1 MGAGR
6 AEGDTIDSEQNNG
19 ETVGD
24 PSSAPFLARR
34 SGMQKHFGRSVTI
47 LFVLFAATATAQ
59 EARPPSAT
67 EIDPILG
74 RWELDV
80 RASRFD
86 PGPPPQRELRLY
98 EPEHE
103 GIKATVA
110 TTDASGRTTTFEYVT
125 SYNDVVS
132 SVTGSETSDAI
143 RMRKI
148 DAYTAEAD
156 LSLNGRVVGR
166 TRRVVSRDG
175 QTMTIT
181 LRREAPVRVTNE
193 LIYRRR

>member
-1 MGAGR
+1 MQTVAGR
-6 AEGDTIDSEQNNG
+6 IVAT
-19 ETVGD
+19 TL
-24 PSSAPFLARR
+24 LA
-34 SGMQKHFGRSVTI
+34 
-47 LFVLFAATATAQ
+47 LFVATLGAQ
-59 EARPPSAT
+59 QAGPSPNADS
-67 EIDPILG
+67 DPILG
-74 RWELDV
+74 RWELDL
-80 RASRFD
+80 SKSTFN

-110 TTDASGRTTTFEYVT
+110 ITDANGRTTTFEYVT

-132 SVTGSETSDAI
+132 AVTGSETSDSV

-148 DAYTAEAD
+148 DTYTTEGE
-156 LSLNGRVVGR
+156 LSQGGRVVGH

-181 LRREAPVRVTNE
+181 LRRELPTRVSNE
-193 LIYRRR
+193 LIYRRRP